1 MDWIRQWMDGW
12 MDFCLYKWMDGW
24 MDGCNACMKWF
35 THANMDGWLN
45 DEYTRGFSQIRMDD
59 SSDGLIYGHRN
70 GWMKWFVSAQTVART
85 DVWPRRCAT
94 RSQPRSRS
102 LNEERLRRDPVKSP
116 APSESPHA
124 QIPSSLFSSHINAI
138 TPAPNQLSAPRP
150 CRSFVYVQICQ
161 RLLLRH
167 YALSGAAAALYIICH
182 INMNY
187 VSLLRARLW
196 IARPCGLSIWY
207 AGPRVEEC

>member
-1 MDWIRQWMDGW
+1 MDWFMDTEMDGW
-12 MDFCLYKWMDGW
+12 SDSCGHKQLQGRMFGRDG
-24 MDGCNACMKWF
+24 AR
-35 THANMDGWLN
+35 HAHSRSRAASTKKDCAVIQL
-45 DEYTRGFSQIRMDD
+45 SLQ
-59 SSDGLIYGHRN
+59 
-70 GWMKWFVSAQTVART
+70 
-85 DVWPRRCAT
+85 PRR
-94 RSQPRSRS
+94 SPR
-102 LNEERLRRDPVKSP
+102 N
-116 APSESPHA
+116 A

-167 YALSGAAAALYIICH
+167 YTLSGAAAALYIICH

-196 IARPCGLSIWY
+196 IASPCGLSIPY
-207 AGPRVEEC
+207 ARPRVEEC